1 MAEKNKTLYRI
12 PKKGQLFGV
21 CAGLSD
27 YFEIDVVLV
36 RIIFII
42 LIFATSGAMIFIYLL
57 MAVILPVKNYDVD
70 QYNTVEERVSVMG
83 KELMDNKLMNR
94 TRNYIGLGLLII
106 GIWMLFNQIFPN
118 LLILKW
124 NYVWPVLIILAGLM
138 IIIRRDDERKK

>member
-70 QYNTVEERVSVMG
+70 QYNTVEERVSAMG
-83 KELMDNKLMNR
+83 KELIDNKVINR

-106 GIWMLFNQIFPN
+106 GIWMLINQIFPN